1 MSRRW
6 LDAIKTAEVVL
17 EQQQSVL
24 GPSDRDSLDT
34 AYVLGRA
41 YSASPAYVARALPL
55 LSETVRAQEEVLG
68 DGHPDTVRTAAAFE
82 LAYLGVYGV
91 PHNRERCQATLDR
104 LQREF
109 GVRDSDVNELEA
121 HLFRL

>member
-1 MSRRW
+1 M
-6 LDAIKTAEVVL
+6 V
-17 EQQQSVL
+17 
-24 GPSDRDSLDT
+24 
-34 AYVLGRA
+34 
-41 YSASPAYVARALPL
+41 
-55 LSETVRAQEEVLG
+55 
-68 DGHPDTVRTAAAFE
+68 AAFE

-91 PHNRERCQATLDR
+91 PHNREQCQATLDR